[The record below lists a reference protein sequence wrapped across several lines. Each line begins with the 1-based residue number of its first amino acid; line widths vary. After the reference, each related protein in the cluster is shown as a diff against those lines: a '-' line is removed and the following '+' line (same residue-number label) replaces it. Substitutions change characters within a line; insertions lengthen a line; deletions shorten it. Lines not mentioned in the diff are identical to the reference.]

1 MSKKDYFKLA
11 LVEVLRSVKRVYI
24 FIILICTI
32 LTLGLF
38 IFNHNI
44 NKMVNIISTK
54 EIGYRSLS
62 VIPRFI
68 NGEYDLDKD
77 VEDLARLNHVI
88 DVFYGLEGINETE
101 TNIRSNEFLTYVS
114 ENNINNI
121 KRVCVKEFCD
131 TLRGSSLEK
140 SFAIF
145 SEKYKKYLKETKG
158 EEIALETSLK
168 GFIITKIETLS

>member
-1 MSKKDYFKLA
+1 MVKNTILFFEKISILFLG
-11 LVEVLRSVKRVYI
+11 EVHMRKYI
-24 FIILICTI
+24 FLSGFIMIC
-32 LTLGLF
+32 LLVM
-38 IFNHNI
+38 NI
-44 NKMVNIISTK
+44 KPS
-54 EIGYRSLS
+54 
-62 VIPRFI
+62 
-68 NGEYDLDKD
+68 
-77 VEDLARLNHVI
+77 
-88 DVFYGLEGINETE
+88 YGLEGINETE

-121 KRVCVKEFCD
+121 KRLCVKEFCD

-145 SEKYKKYLKETKG
+145 SEKYKNYLKETKG

>member
-1 MSKKDYFKLA
+1 MVKNTILFFEKISILFLG
-11 LVEVLRSVKRVYI
+11 EVHMRKYI
-24 FIILICTI
+24 FLSGFIMIC
-32 LTLGLF
+32 LLVM
-38 IFNHNI
+38 NI
-44 NKMVNIISTK
+44 KPS
-54 EIGYRSLS
+54 
-62 VIPRFI
+62 
-68 NGEYDLDKD
+68 
-77 VEDLARLNHVI
+77 
-88 DVFYGLEGINETE
+88 YGLEVINETE

-121 KRVCVKEFCD
+121 KRLCVKEFCD

-145 SEKYKKYLKETKG
+145 SEKYKNYLKETKG